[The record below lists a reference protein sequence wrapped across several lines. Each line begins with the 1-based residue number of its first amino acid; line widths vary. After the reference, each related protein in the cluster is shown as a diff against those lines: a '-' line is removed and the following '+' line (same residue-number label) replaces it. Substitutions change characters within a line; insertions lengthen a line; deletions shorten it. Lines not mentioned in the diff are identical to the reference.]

1 MDLGGRYINRHR
13 RLHLQYNELRCTDK
27 MKMLWL
33 LTLAAGALAAD
44 VLDPSECTAFPC
56 LIFNDEFDFL
66 DHNIW
71 EHEITM
77 GGGGNFEFQTYL
89 NNRSVSYARDS
100 TLFIKPQL
108 MSDWKDE
115 EFLSSGELDLWG
127 MNGQGDVCT
136 SNLFD
141 GCKRTGNSVDILP
154 PVFSARLRSLE
165 NFAFKYGRIEVR
177 AKMPRGDWL
186 WPAVWLLPENW
197 PYGPWPA
204 SGEIDILESRGNDEF
219 GDLSNLAA
227 GSTLHWGPFWPLN
240 FYEMTA
246 SVYNTD
252 GSFADA
258 FHVWRVDWTSNDIK
272 VYLDDVLQ
280 MTVDP
285 GTSFWDFA
293 GMDSNIYDN
302 PWAAGEKM
310 APYDQKFYIVM
321 NLAVGG
327 TGGFFP
333 DGIVANKP
341 WENTSPQALLDF
353 WSARDSWLPTW
364 KQGEGKISE
373 GAAMQVDY
381 VKVWKME
388 SVDQ

>member
-1 MDLGGRYINRHR
+1 
-13 RLHLQYNELRCTDK
+13 

-44 VLDPSECTAFPC
+44 VLDPSDCTAFPC
-56 LIFNDEFDFL
+56 LIFNDEFDSL
-66 DHNIW
+66 DHEVW

-77 GGGGNFEFQTYL
+77 SGGGNWEFQAYL
-89 NNRSVSYARDS
+89 NNRSVSYTRDS

-115 EFLSSGELDLWG
+115 AFLSSGELNLWG
-127 MNGQGDVCT
+127 MNGRGDVCT
-136 SNLFD
+136 
-141 GCKRTGNSVDILP
+141 GNSYYGCSRVGTATNLVNPIM
-154 PVFSARLRSLE
+154 SARIRTLSD
-165 NFAFKYGRIEVR
+165 FAFKYGRMEVR

-186 WPAVWLLPENW
+186 WPAIWLLPQYW
-197 PYGPWPA
+197 PYGGWPA
-204 SGEIDILESRGNDEF
+204 SGEIDILESRGNDDY
-219 GDLSNLAA
+219 GSISNRVG
-227 GSTLHWGPFWPLN
+227 GSTLHWGPFWPNN
-240 FYEMTA
+240 FYEKTTTEYTA
-246 SVYNTD
+246 D
-252 GSFADA
+252 FADS
-258 FHVWRVDWTSNDIK
+258 FHVWRIDWTSTDMK
-272 VYLDDVLQ
+272 FYVDDELK

-302 PWAAGEKM
+302 PWVAGEKM
-310 APYDQKFYIVM
+310 APFDQKFYIIM
-321 NLAVGG
+321 NVAVGG
-327 TGGFFP
+327 TNGFFP

-341 WENTSPQALLDF
+341 WANTSPQAFLDF
-353 WSARDSWLPTW
+353 WNGRDSWLPTW
-364 KQGEGKISE
+364 EQGEGKISE